1 MLDYILIVLCV
12 WNVLECFDLF
22 LDFCLDLFLDL
33 FLDFFLD
40 FFRIVVEFF
49 LECFDFFLEFCF
61 DFFLDFFLSCIVVA
75 AVLCSLLTV
84 LACVAKGVNNIK
96 VISIIVVKIKCFFKC
111 VIKFCCNSFIIS
123 SPN

>member
-22 LDFCLDLFLDL
+22 LDFCLDLFLD
-33 FLDFFLD
+33 FFLD

-49 LECFDFFLEFCF
+49 LDFFRIVVKCL
-61 DFFLDFFLSCIVVA
+61 DLFLDLFLSCVVVA
-75 AVLCSLLTV
+75 AVVLCPLLTV
-84 LACVAKGVNNIK
+84 LACVAKGVNNTK
-96 VISIIVVKIKCFFKC
+96 VISIIAVKIKCFFKC

-123 SPN
+123 SPY

>member
-1 MLDYILIVLCV
+1 MLDCILIVLCV

-22 LDFCLDLFLDL
+22 LDFFWDL
-33 FLDFFLD
+33 LDFFLD

-49 LECFDFFLEFCF
+49 LDFFRIVVKCL
-61 DFFLDFFLSCIVVA
+61 DLFLDLFLSCVVVVA
-75 AVLCSLLTV
+75 AVVLCPLLTV
-84 LACVAKGVNNIK
+84 LACVAKGVNNTK

>member
-1 MLDYILIVLCV
+1 MLDCILIVLCV

-40 FFRIVVEFF
+40 FFRIVVW
-49 LECFDFFLEFCF
+49 CFDFFLE
-61 DFFLDFFLSCIVVA
+61 FFLDFFLSCVVVVA
-75 AVLCSLLTV
+75 AVILCSLLTV
-84 LACVAKGVNNIK
+84 LACVAKGVNNTK

-123 SPN
+123 SPY